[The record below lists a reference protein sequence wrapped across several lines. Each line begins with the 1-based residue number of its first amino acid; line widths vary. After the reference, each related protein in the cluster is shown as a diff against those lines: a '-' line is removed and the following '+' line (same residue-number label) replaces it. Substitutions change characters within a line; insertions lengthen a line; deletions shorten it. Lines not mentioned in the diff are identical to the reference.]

1 MLIDLHCHT
10 KYSGDNRL
18 EPVELI
24 RTARERGLDAVC
36 ITEHDSFC
44 ASEPVEKTAQ
54 KEGFLV
60 FRGAEINT
68 DKGHILTFG
77 VRDDSW
83 KSKNNGYYSRINDI
97 RPKVE
102 AGGGIL
108 VPAHPFR
115 MVGAASASNS
125 LFDMDYIAAMEVLNG
140 ENTTHEN
147 KMATEAWAK
156 LAIPGTG
163 GSDCH
168 YTNMVGAF
176 ATSFENKV
184 STIAELIGE
193 IIAGRVAP
201 AYRDIDGVYRT
212 IERGSDTS
220 RINT

>member
-24 RTARERGLDAVC
+24 RTARARRLDAVC

-44 ASEPVEKTAQ
+44 ASEPVEKTAER
-54 KEGFLV
+54 EGFLI

-77 VRDDSW
+77 LRDDSW
-83 KSKNNGYYSRINDI
+83 KNKNDGYYSRINDI

-102 AGGGIL
+102 ACGGIL

-115 MVGAASASNS
+115 MVGAASASTG
-125 LFDMDYIAAMEVLNG
+125 LFDMDYIAALEVLNG
-140 ENTTHEN
+140 ENTAHEN
-147 KMATEAWAK
+147 KMATDAWAQ
-156 LAIPGTG
+156 LDIPGIG

-168 YTNMVGAF
+168 FTSMVGAF
-176 ATSFENKV
+176 ATRFENNV
-184 STIAELIGE
+184 STIAELIRE

-201 AYRDIDGVYRT
+201 AYRDADGVYRT
-212 IERGSDTS
+212 IGREPEKF
-220 RINT
+220 